1 MSLLIRI
8 SLAVLLLLCLGD
20 MPYGFYI
27 LVRILTTIFA
37 LTMGFKFF
45 GQNKNEIAYFWSA
58 VALLFQPFFKIPLGK
73 ELWNVIDVI
82 VAIVLIVL
90 IYNDFNKNNS

>member
-37 LTMGFKFF
+37 LTLVFNFF
-45 GQNKNEIAYFWSA
+45 EQKKNEIAFFWCA
-58 VALLFQPFFKIPLGK
+58 VALIFQPLIKIPLGK
-73 ELWNVIDVI
+73 ELWNIVDVI
-82 VAIVLIVL
+82 VAVAIIILI
-90 IYNDFNKNNS
+90 IKDYKNRNL